1 MKDWLQHAIDASDLC
16 QSYIDIVSDKIFDLT
31 DEQKE
36 TLKIE
41 IEAVEIDGP
50 EEAAAVA
57 VIKWLLNNPIED

>member
-16 QSYIDIVSDKIFDLT
+16 QSYIDIVSDKLFDLT

-41 IEAVEIDGP
+41 IEAVEVNGP